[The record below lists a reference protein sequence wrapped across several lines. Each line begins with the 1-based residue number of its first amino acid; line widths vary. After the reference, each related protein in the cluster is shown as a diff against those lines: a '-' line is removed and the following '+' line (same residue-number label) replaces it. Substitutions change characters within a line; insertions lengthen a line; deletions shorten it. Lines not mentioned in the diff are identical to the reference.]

1 MQTYSFD
8 LLFLPSPKD
17 VLPGPPISEIRLK
30 NYTMS
35 GYTGIPDAPTL
46 TPRCLSYKELSHQI
60 DRLVSELEAIRT
72 KAEGR
77 YSLQKQL
84 QDETGASVI

>member
-1 MQTYSFD
+1 MQTHSFD
-8 LLFLPSPKD
+8 LVFVPSPKET
-17 VLPGPPISEIRLK
+17 LPGPPISEIRLK

-60 DRLVSELEAIRT
+60 DRLVSELEAIR
-72 KAEGR
+72 KK
-77 YSLQKQL
+77 S
-84 QDETGASVI
+84 

>member
-1 MQTYSFD
+1 MQTHSLD

-17 VLPGPPISEIRLK
+17 ALPGPPISEIRLK

-46 TPRCLSYKELSHQI
+46 TPRCLSYEELSQQI
-60 DRLVSELEAIRT
+60 DRLVSELEAIRK
-72 KAEGR
+72 KAEAR
-77 YSLQKQL
+77 YSQQKA
-84 QDETGASVI
+84 ASG

>member
-17 VLPGPPISEIRLK
+17 ALPGPPISEIRLK

-35 GYTGIPDAPTL
+35 GHTGIPDAPTL
-46 TPRCLSYKELSHQI
+46 TPRCLSYIELSHQI
-60 DRLVSELEAIRT
+60 DRLVSELEAIRK

-77 YSLQKQL
+77 YSLQKAAA
-84 QDETGASVI
+84 G